1 MAKNRTWG
9 MDYIREHSKDILCIN
24 AMWQTSRTTSGP
36 AARDKE
42 AWERNSLVE
51 TLVQESKSRYAG
63 LLHTRGMMIRS
74 IVVVLKP
81 DNPISITHGIDSGY
95 YSNSERIKLSV
106 VCKTLSQHL
115 PLHFGKAKTIIF
127 LRRMVFHKITGS
139 IFAAVALPGDLTRL
153 KYSIAGEAMNFI
165 DKLNLE
171 SVYTKNAPAIH
182 SGNARAVAVALA
194 SIAANVVLSYSE
206 ERAFLAIAKG
216 FVSDQTWSMV
226 TEIKPQLLN
235 WSV

>member
-1 MAKNRTWG
+1 MAKNRTWDMG
-9 MDYIREHSKDILCIN
+9 YIRGHSKEILCIN

-51 TLVQESKSRYAG
+51 ALVQESKSRYAG

-74 IVVVLKP
+74 MEVVLKP
-81 DNPISITHGIDSGY
+81 DFPISITHGIDSGY

-127 LRRMVFHKITGS
+127 LRCMVFHKLTGN
-139 IFAAVALPGDLTRL
+139 IFAVVAHP
-153 KYSIAGEAMNFI
+153 SE
-165 DKLNLE
+165 
-171 SVYTKNAPAIH
+171 KNAPKI
-182 SGNARAVAVALA
+182 
-194 SIAANVVLSYSE
+194 
-206 ERAFLAIAKG
+206 
-216 FVSDQTWSMV
+216 SDCRRSD
-226 TEIKPQLLN
+226 EFH
-235 WSV
+235 